1 MYLESIKQEETKLVK
16 TQDDLQAH
24 KDKAQAALDYYRQ
37 LITETEVHYQQ
48 ICSLRER
55 SGLTPSEK
63 ANLRKLKKNYSAF
76 ISADYMMSKKPT
88 LLGRISA
95 AWQNIL
101 PHETCL

>member
-1 MYLESIKQEETKLVK
+1 MFSEIFLVYLESIKQEETKLVK

-55 SGLTPSEK
+55 SGLIPSEK
-63 ANLRKLKKNYSAF
+63 ANLRRLKKNYPAF
-76 ISADYMMSKKPT
+76 IC
-88 LLGRISA
+88 A
-95 AWQNIL
+95 A
-101 PHETCL
+101 